1 MKKAVILAG
10 GATLILIAAA
20 AAASAAQAPEDIPAV
35 VRTLFKDHCVRCHR
49 GRFPPQG
56 LSWEPERIAAAID
69 APSRERPDLMIIDTS
84 DPEASY
90 LLKKVRGEDGIV
102 RSAMPPDDPLKK
114 AEIAILSEWIA
125 GLRQSA
131 GRDPWAAPPSAGTI
145 FGSSGGG
152 NGPGQ
157 DQEARE
163 RPFDKPAFWGTR
175 LINLPTTMTME
186 RRDVLFRISHRFLGP
201 VDEGIDTFFGLDSGA
216 NTLFSLGYGL
226 TDRLGITVGRARLY
240 QEWEF
245 GLSWLAVEQGMTAG
259 LPFSAALHAG
269 LDWVTLEGS
278 AALRLNFQV
287 SLSHQLTRRLSFLV
301 VPAFTT
307 NSNFLGSDPEGTLAL
322 GLGGRWMA
330 LNDLSL
336 ILEWVPVLAGYKD
349 VENGWGVGI
358 EKKIGG
364 HVFQL
369 FFANSYGLAASQ
381 YLPGGELR
389 LGDFDFRFGFNI
401 FRTF

>member
-1 MKKAVILAG
+1 MRKAVILVGG
-10 GATLILIAAA
+10 GALILLAAA
-20 AAASAAQAPEDIPAV
+20 AAGSAARAPEDVPVA
-35 VRTLFKDHCVRCHR
+35 VRTLFKDHCVRCHK

-56 LSWEPERIAAAID
+56 LSWEPDRIAAAID

-84 DPEASY
+84 DPETSY
-90 LLKKVRGEDGIV
+90 VLKKVRGEDGIV
-102 RSAMPPDDPLKK
+102 RSAMPPDDPLTK

-125 GLRQSA
+125 SLRKSP
-131 GRDPWAAPPSAGTI
+131 GGGPRTAPPSAGTI
-145 FGSSGGG
+145 FGSNEGG
-152 NGPGQ
+152 NGPAQ
-157 DQEARE
+157 DHGGPG

-186 RRDVLFRISHRFLGP
+186 KRDVLIRISHRFLGP
-201 VDEGIDTFFGLDSGA
+201 VDEGVDTFFGLDRGA
-216 NTLFSLGYGL
+216 NALFSLGYGL

-245 GLSWLAVEQGMTAG
+245 GLSWLAVEQGITAG

-278 AALRLNFQV
+278 AALRLNLQV
-287 SLSHQLTRRLSFLV
+287 SLSHQLTRRLSLLV
-301 VPAFTT
+301 VPAFST
-307 NSNFLGSDPEGTLAL
+307 NSNIWESDPEGTFAL

-330 LNDLSL
+330 LNDFSL
-336 ILEWVPVLAGYKD
+336 VLEWVPVLAGYKD
-349 VENGWGVGI
+349 VENGWGVGV

-381 YLPGGELR
+381 FLLGGELR